1 MMNDKL
7 SQEHKSGKN
16 VQVAP
21 ESRSLRKWTAYLE
34 QGLIAGVAIGSI
46 SIAVLDFLGFLHQT
60 FLEDRIGAMTLL
72 IIGIVAGYLVLER
85 RASLER
91 LNESVRQLNNSF
103 HQFASKVEPLE
114 KAASRMTLLFEGFE
128 GERFSE
134 LRLLYGLRSYNSQVT
149 RNEIRVGRDQVFDLW
164 TESLR
169 EATTFLAF
177 NYVSADEVWGTKG
190 WAFKVAHAAQ
200 ISRLHLGATIKRV
213 FIIDSP
219 DEYAKIKDLMHL
231 QKEAGVEVKWILKT
245 EISGKP
251 ILDQYIRELG
261 TWDFVAIDQDLLFRV
276 EIDGQRQMTG
286 CTLVRNRDLHQKA
299 LHVFREALQSGHD
312 LKKKN

>member
-7 SQEHKSGKN
+7 SQEHKSGKSIH
-16 VQVAP
+16 VAP
-21 ESRSLRKWTAYLE
+21 KSGSLRKWTSYLE
-34 QGLIAGVAIGSI
+34 QGLIAGVAVGSV

-91 LNESVRQLNNSF
+91 LNESVRELNNSF

-149 RNEIRVGRDQVFDLW
+149 KNEIRAGRDQVFDLW

-200 ISRLHLGATIKRV
+200 IARLHLGATIKRV

-245 EISGKP
+245 EISNKP